1 MGGEFFRGMAALRMA
16 DGRGCAKVYAFDPK
30 RRACLLERLGKPINR
45 MGFSVREQIG
55 ILCSVLQ

>member
-1 MGGEFFRGMAALRMA
+1 MGGAAQ
-16 DGRGCAKVYAFDPK
+16 KVYAFDPK